1 MLKAFLKAYNI
12 EEAQEAHVSWK
23 DIEAQETWEAQRHK
37 RPEVPKRTN
46 THGHTIDE
54 MLSQQGAN
62 HNWAFKYNVRPRGGP
77 EAQRPRGPEAQR
89 PRGQEAKR
97 HRGQEALRPRGPEA
111 RNRARFFHNVLKK
124 KTKLC
129 SRCILA
135 MFFPTHFLL
144 EEVTKNG
151 INSGLSKLLAK
162 RRIFHKTV
170 NQSLFYWM
178 IYPLNF

>member
-1 MLKAFLKAYNI
+1 MCP
-12 EEAQEAHVSWK
+12 ER
-23 DIEAQETWEAQRHK
+23 TQRPR
-37 RPEVPKRTN
+37 RP
-46 THGHTIDE
+46 G
-54 MLSQQGAN
+54 
-62 HNWAFKYNVRPRGGP
+62 RPRGTRGLRYPRGPTHTDTPLTRCYHNKELITTELSSTTSDLEEAKRPRGP

-89 PRGQEAKR
+89 PRGQEA
-97 HRGQEALRPRGPEA
+97 LRPRGPEA
-111 RNRARFFHNVLKK
+111 RNCAQFFHNVLKK

-162 RRIFHKTV
+162 RRGDF
-170 NQSLFYWM
+170 N
-178 IYPLNF
+178 